1 MTRYGSDFK
10 IVGDEIF
17 FRVSDRLGSDRLTF
31 DDENVVAES
40 NVLPYGQQLKNNNV
54 KFGFTGKKLD
64 DTDNYYFNA
73 RYYDFDSGKFLGVDP
88 VSDNPAYAY
97 VSNNPMNMIDPSG
110 MTEED
115 VEGDEYWENVFIG
128 YVDFE
133 WYDMIRDDIPEIN
146 SVSLATGVP
155 AEAILSA
162 ILVEDLRGYAPYG
175 KDKLTKSYL
184 KGVARRAIPNWVLE
198 KFGHNANSEK
208 GESDYGTIWGSTVDG
223 AVEYLGTVEGL
234 DEGTKS
240 LLSKKSYSDSQDILI
255 HYSFSDI
262 EQVALVL
269 KAHMVFWE
277 KNGYNLFEF
286 HFKTINTFGERIGV
300 LETLNSMF
308 AYNNEELIDINTN
321 EQIPVGFTS
330 YLNSCNGY
338 ALSPKRRCVP
348 HDSPRMGGTILGD
361 SISYGEI
368 SRIFVDSG
376 LATQI
381 MESGVGSSI
390 ATSDIPDQ

>member
-1 MTRYGSDFK
+1 MFCRMVK
-10 IVGDEIF
+10 
-17 FRVSDRLGSDRLTF
+17 
-31 DDENVVAES
+31 
-40 NVLPYGQQLKNNNV
+40 LKNNNV

-88 VSDNPAYAY
+88 VSDNHAYSF
-97 VSNNPMNMIDPSG
+97 VSNNPMNYIDPSG

-223 AVEYLGTVEGL
+223 AIKYLQTVDDL
-234 DEGTKS
+234 DEETKN
-240 LLSKKSYSDSQDILI
+240 LLSEKSYSDSYGVLQ

-262 EQVALVL
+262 EQVGLVL

-277 KNGYNLFEF
+277 KNGYDLFESD
-286 HFKTINTFGERIGV
+286 FKTVDSFGERVGV

-308 AYNNEELIDINTN
+308 AYNYENLIDIDTN
-321 EQIPVGFTS
+321 EQIPAGFTTFLAKS
-330 YLNSCNGY
+330 RSKPGY
-338 ALSPKRRCVP
+338 AYYAPKRYCVP
-348 HDSPRMGGTILGD
+348 HDSPGLGGTVLWD
-361 SISYGEI
+361 SVNYGEI

-381 MESGVGSSI
+381 MNSGVGSSI
-390 ATSDIPDQ
+390 VTSDIPDQ